1 MFIFIAAMVKYNSL
15 IVICFSLFLAGS
27 VSIPLVGVMICYVS
41 ELSTLEMMNFFV
53 GVSFFS
59 EAITSVI
66 VGIYFKHY
74 KDCGTFY
81 VIISIL
87 LFAFFL
93 LYAAV
98 AKESPHFLFKQK
110 RY

>member
-15 IVICFSLFLAGS
+15 ILICASLFVAGS

-41 ELSTLEMMNFFV
+41 ELSTLDMMNFFV

-81 VIISIL
+81 AIISIL

>member
-15 IVICFSLFLAGS
+15 YLICCSLFVAGS

-41 ELSTLEMMNFFV
+41 ELSTLDMMNFFV

-66 VGIYFKHY
+66 VGTYFKYY

-81 VIISIL
+81 AIISLL
-87 LFAFFL
+87 LFTFFI

-98 AKESPHFLFKQK
+98 AKESPHFLFK
-110 RY
+110 